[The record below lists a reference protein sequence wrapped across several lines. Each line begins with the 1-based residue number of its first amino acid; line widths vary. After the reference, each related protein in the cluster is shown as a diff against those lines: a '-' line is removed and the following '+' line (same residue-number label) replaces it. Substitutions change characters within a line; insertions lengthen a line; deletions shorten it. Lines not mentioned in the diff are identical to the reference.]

1 MIKIIK
7 KISTKDSKNLLI
19 YNLSKI
25 EKVLNSKQVLLSN
38 NKAP

>member
-7 KISTKDSKNLLI
+7 QISTKDSKNLLI
-19 YNLSKI
+19 HNLSKI
-25 EKVLNSKQVLLSN
+25 EKVLNGKQVSLSN